1 MEAFW
6 LNKVCGIG
14 SLEDD
19 VELKRE
25 ARANTVQIVDNVL
38 ANTERQVSSWEK
50 LECIGGYL
58 LLYKKQLL

>member
-1 MEAFW
+1 M
-6 LNKVCGIG
+6 
-14 SLEDD
+14 
-19 VELKRE
+19 ELKRE
-25 ARANTVQIVDNVL
+25 ARTNTVQIVDNVL

>member
-6 LNKVCGIG
+6 LNKVCEIG
-14 SLEDD
+14 SLEHD

-25 ARANTVQIVDNVL
+25 ARTNTVQIVDNVL

-50 LECIGGYL
+50 LKCIGGYL